1 MTSGGILLDEYEAG
15 DIFKIGDKEYILSEI
30 ILWIFRM
37 ERIFIIWNIQV
48 IISLGKRLS
57 ENNGQKR
64 ISKEDTD
71 MSMTGISNSY
81 NNYVT
86 QNTNDTTKKNVAKS
100 NSRQVEFKEFN
111 SEIKEP
117 KLSTV
122 AKMF

>member
-1 MTSGGILLDEYEAG
+1 M
-15 DIFKIGDKEYILSEI
+15 
-30 ILWIFRM
+30 
-37 ERIFIIWNIQV
+37 IWNIQV

-86 QNTNDTTKKNVAKS
+86 QNTILIVWKNIMKNYVKSFPQISFNTNGGVVPCIFSKKVVVN
-100 NSRQVEFKEFN
+100 
-111 SEIKEP
+111 
-117 KLSTV
+117 LS
-122 AKMF
+122 